1 MGSPLSELVGNK
13 TGLAV
18 MVACNKSATLD
29 AVWGHFGT
37 LLMGNHDYDRAFIW
51 KTSMKLLANEV
62 TPKNLSTR
70 PDCGL

>member
-1 MGSPLSELVGNK
+1 MGNPLSESVGNK

-29 AVWGHFGT
+29 AVRGHFGT
-37 LLMGNHDYDRAFIW
+37 LSTGNHDYDRAFMW
-51 KTSMKLLANEV
+51 KTSMKLPAYEI